1 MIHAINKHGRE
12 AYFTERVWDMMPKDK
27 NGWVE
32 FSAQGEVLVPQQV
45 VEFQQLKKK
54 AVAVVDENTETQ
66 IAPEPIKVEKQP
78 EPKPKIT
85 KARTKPVKTSK
96 K

>member
-1 MIHAINKHGRE
+1 MIHAINKSGRE
-12 AYFTERVWDMMPKDK
+12 AYFTERVWDMLPKNK

-45 VEFQQLKKK
+45 IEFQQKKK

-66 IAPEPIKVEKQP
+66 IEPEVVVKKVA
-78 EPKPKIT
+78 EPK
-85 KARTKPVKTSK
+85 KANVKTKVKTTVKRAK